1 MDDIILKLKKHQ
13 IRQIF
18 VLPNIKYKVKRDSVR
33 YGDIKYK
40 EIIIKVYIGF
50 LNAKR
55 WWDVLIV
62 VRK

>member
-18 VLPNIKYKVKRDSVR
+18 VLPNIKYKVKRDAVR

-55 WWDVLIV
+55 W
-62 VRK
+62 